1 MTDNSLPPDDP
12 RNTPFSAILAYVLGF
27 MVLLALLA
35 WLGACLLRHLH

>member
-35 WLGACLLRHLH
+35 WLGACLLRHLK